1 MPTTAT
7 DHEGFQQKIC
17 GVCTL
22 KQENKQK
29 ITPSLLEKILRIHCD
44 TYDLDSMPKVICK
57 SCVVTINDMDQ
68 NGVKATKKLPA
79 IDYSEFIVP
88 QMTRAT
94 KEFCPCKWCSIGRMY
109 GGPYQ
114 SYVKSVKDKIGRP
127 KVNKQIEGTIKIC
140 LKCNSEI
147 GKGKPHDCNKTM
159 RNKNLGR
166 LFKFKH
172 IILKYKSCNLIT

>member
-22 KQENKQK
+22 KRENKQK
-29 ITPSLLEKILRIHCD
+29 ITPVLLEKIRRIHCD

-79 IDYSEFIVP
+79 IDYPEFIVP

-114 SYVKSVKDKIGRP
+114 SYVKSVKEK
-127 KVNKQIEGTIKIC
+127 KWQA
-140 LKCNSEI
+140 
-147 GKGKPHDCNKTM
+147 
-159 RNKNLGR
+159 
-166 LFKFKH
+166 
-172 IILKYKSCNLIT
+172 